1 MKEVPVDEVTQI
13 FQSIRLSIFRT
24 VAKIVPIGD
33 VEDVVQETYVRMLLV
48 DEPSKIENPKSYL
61 FKIARNLA
69 LDSVKSAASRLT
81 ESWDDSM
88 DGDAVGPS
96 HDYDE
101 TFERAASSEE
111 FGHFCEAVRQLPK
124 QARRVFVL
132 KKVYGYSQR
141 EIARELGIAESTV
154 EKHISLAVRRCS
166 IYMRKLDAVD
176 SGRYP
181 LEKLGRSN
189 SE

>member
-1 MKEVPVDEVTQI
+1 MDEVTQI
-13 FQSIRLSIFRT
+13 FQSIRLSISRT
-24 VAKIVPIGD
+24 VSKIVPIGD

-88 DGDAVGPS
+88 DVYAVGS
-96 HDYDE
+96 SNDYDE

-141 EIARELGIAESTV
+141 EIACELGIAESTV
-154 EKHISLAVRRCS
+154 EKHISLAVRKCS
-166 IYMRKLDAVD
+166 IYMRKLDAVV
-176 SGRYP
+176 SGKHP
-181 LEKLGRSN
+181 LDKLARSN